1 MINKFRIENGYAL
14 FSEEDLTNQ
23 LEVMEDCIND
33 LTDNIKKLKAMKE
46 TLSTEY
52 DELTQL
58 RNMLWV
64 KR

>member
-33 LTDNIKKLKAMKE
+33 LTANIKKLKAMKE

>member
-1 MINKFRIENGYAL
+1 MINKFRIENGYAQ
-14 FSEEDLTNQ
+14 FSEEDLNNQ

-33 LTDNIKKLKAMKE
+33 LTTNIKKLKEMKE
-46 TLSTEY
+46 TLSAEY

>member
-33 LTDNIKKLKAMKE
+33 LTTNIKKLKAMKE
-46 TLSTEY
+46 VLSTEY

>member
-33 LTDNIKKLKAMKE
+33 LTTNIKKLKAMKE